1 METLLMPYGF
11 KSIKDV
17 FNSDPALKKIRSVIS
32 ENDVVNDFEKIFPEF
47 KKVAQAKKS
56 QNAVITLKV
65 ENAAWRNELKF
76 KEKEIIEKINSYYGE
91 ERITKIIFSAR

>member
-1 METLLMPYGF
+1 MEILLMPDGF

>member
-1 METLLMPYGF
+1 MPDGF

-17 FNSDPALKKIRSVIS
+17 FNSDPALKKIRAVIN

-47 KKVAQAKKS
+47 KKVAKAKKT
-56 QNAVITLKV
+56 QNSVITLKV

-91 ERITKIIFSAR
+91 ERITKIIFSTR

>member
-1 METLLMPYGF
+1 MPDGF

-17 FNSDPALKKIRSVIS
+17 YNTDPALRNIRAVIS
-32 ENDVVNDFEKIFPEF
+32 ENDVVNDFDKIFPEF
-47 KKVAQAKKS
+47 KKIAQAKKT
-56 QNAVITLKV
+56 QNSAITLKV

>member
-1 METLLMPYGF
+1 MPDEF

-17 FNSDPALKKIRSVIS
+17 FNTDPALKNIRNVII

-47 KKVAQAKKS
+47 GKVAKAKSS
-56 QNAVITLKV
+56 QYSTLTLKV

-76 KEKEIIEKINSYYGE
+76 KEKEIIEKINSYYGQ
-91 ERITKIIFSAR
+91 ERINKIKFSAK

>member
-1 METLLMPYGF
+1 MPDGF

-17 FNSDPALKKIRSVIS
+17 FNNDPALKKIRAVIN

-47 KKVAQAKKS
+47 TKVAQARKM
-56 QNAVITLKV
+56 QNSVITLKV

-91 ERITKIIFSAR
+91 EQITKIIFSAR